1 MKNFKVTYLKLT
13 LFYVAIIMFISVGFS
28 VAIYNASSQ
37 ELNRGLGRQ
46 ASKLCDLTGQCLT
59 PPQNMFEQIRSDQI
73 EESNGHLR
81 LELFYYNLLI
91 LVISTIGSYFFAKK
105 SLEPIEKAMEAQ
117 NHFTADASH
126 ELRTPLTALRSEIEV
141 ALRDKNITLNESKK
155 LLSSNLEEINKLESL
170 SSALLKLAREQDNST
185 KKFHKVSL
193 EEIIID
199 AYEKVAPL
207 AEKKSIEFNN
217 ELADISVLGDRQS
230 LTELFVILLD
240 NAIKY
245 SPDGSKIRIAIKQY
259 NNKAIVHVADHGV
272 GIKASDLPYIFNR
285 FYRADS
291 SRAKDKVD
299 GFGLGLSIAKHIVEL
314 HHGTISVESR
324 PGHGSEFTVKL

>member
-1 MKNFKVTYLKLT
+1 
-13 LFYVAIIMFISVGFS
+13 MFISVGFS
-28 VAIYNASSQ
+28 LAMYNLSSH
-37 ELNRGLGRQ
+37 ELDRGLGHQ
-46 ASKLCDLTGQCLT
+46 ASQFCDLTGKCLDS
-59 PPQNMFEQIRSDQI
+59 PQNIFEQLRHDQI
-73 EESNGHLR
+73 QESDDRLR
-81 LELFYYNLLI
+81 LNLIYFNLFILI
-91 LVISTIGSYFFAKK
+91 FSAIGSYFFAKK

-141 ALRDKNITLNESKK
+141 ALRDKNLTLPQSKK
-155 LLSSNLEEINKLESL
+155 LLGSNLEEINKLESL
-170 SSALLKLAREQDNST
+170 SSALLKLAREQDSSAKNFG
-185 KKFHKVSL
+185 KISL

-207 AEKKSIEFNN
+207 ADKKSVEFKN
-217 ELADISVLGDRQS
+217 ELIDIPVDGDRQS

-245 SPDGSKIRIAIKQY
+245 SPAGSRIEITIKQY
-259 NNKAIVHVADHGV
+259 NNKAIICVSDHGV

-291 SRAKDKVD
+291 SRSKDKVD

-324 PGHGSEFTVKL
+324 LGHGSIFTVKL